1 MTIEHTP
8 NEVWRAIDDE
18 DFAVLGMVN
27 ARGEARTVG
36 ICYVIDG
43 HKMYIGAELSAWKT
57 RHISANRHVSV
68 TIPIARRVPLLPWIK
83 VPAATIT
90 FSGTGRVVD
99 REEMTPDLVEK
110 LYRHD
115 ESSAEWR
122 AIEVTPAS
130 DFVTYGLGVSVL
142 QMRYPDR
149 ARGRAPRG
157 ASTASGR

>member
-1 MTIEHTP
+1 MTIQHTS

-18 DFAVLGMVN
+18 NFAVLGMVN

-36 ICYVIDG
+36 ICYVIDS
-43 HKMYIGAELSAWKT
+43 HKMYIGADRSAWKT
-57 RHISANRHVSV
+57 RHVATNRHVSV

-99 REEMTPDLVEK
+99 RQEMTSDLVEK

-115 ESSAEWR
+115 EAGPEWC

-130 DFVTYGLGVSVL
+130 DFVTYGLGISVL
-142 QMRYPDR
+142 QMRHPDR
-149 ARGRAPRG
+149 ARGRAPRV
-157 ASTASGR
+157 ASIASGR